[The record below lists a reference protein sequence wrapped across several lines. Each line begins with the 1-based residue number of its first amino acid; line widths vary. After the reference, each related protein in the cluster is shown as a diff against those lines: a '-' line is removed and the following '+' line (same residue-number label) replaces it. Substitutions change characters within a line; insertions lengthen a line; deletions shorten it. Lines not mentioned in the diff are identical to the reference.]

1 MKNDNWVVIRLLSF
15 MLLAHL
21 TLWGIFTYRE
31 PLRELDQRGVRDKPF
46 EVQ

>member
-21 TLWGIFTYRE
+21 TLWGIFASKE
-31 PLRELDQRGVRDKPF
+31 PVRELDQGEF
-46 EVQ
+46 TNEVL